1 MSNFWLDRLRERI
14 NIFLFPHKEILLWVL
29 RILSVVVSFVAVYA
43 IVYYHGFPRT
53 PRTDEIVRIITRLS
67 LAFYALKYFLN
78 FFYDFHP
85 LAYLKRT
92 WFEGILVLFIILM
105 WFFYLI
111 VGQQRIY
118 AFFAQRGMEQFT
130 NISILFIQFYVF
142 IMVLVETAKASQ
154 YIDKIKIG
162 PAGLLALSFL
172 ILIAFGTIMLL
183 LPEMTTGHHIQ
194 FVDALF
200 LSTSA
205 SCVTGL
211 SPVEISDYLSL
222 KGQVV
227 ILILIQLGGINII
240 SFATFI
246 ALFYTGAEG
255 LKQQSLLKDLLDTSG
270 LSDARRILKRIVL
283 YSFTIEI
290 IGSVILYL
298 LWEKDLSITSAGGLG
313 FAALFHSVSSFN
325 NAGFSIF
332 PNGLMYEPVRMNL
345 ASHWIIAILIVLG
358 GIGFSVLQEI
368 LDFKL
373 LLTRIRTA
381 WKRFQVQTK
390 IVLITTFFLIILG
403 ALGIFLLEYN
413 HSFQGLKLSDKIT
426 TAFFQSITAR
436 TAGFNTVNIGALSQT
451 TLFLLIILMFI
462 GASPGGTG
470 GGIKTTT
477 FLTLI
482 KASIATIRGKKRL
495 EAFKHTISFETVDKA
510 YSVALLSLLLIVTG
524 TFILTILQP
533 DFTFTSIL
541 FEVVSAFGTVGLTMG
556 ITPLLG
562 SAGKLVVIV
571 TMYVGRVG
579 TLTLAIAFL
588 KKASFKDYVYPK
600 ANIMIG

>member
-1 MSNFWLDRLRERI
+1 MSNSWIDRVRERI
-14 NIFLFPHKEILLWVL
+14 NIFLYPHKETLLWVL
-29 RILSVVVSFVAVYA
+29 RILSIIVSLVAVCA

-53 PRTDEIVRIITRLS
+53 PHTDDIVRIITIFS

-85 LAYLKRT
+85 LAYLRRT

-105 WFFYLI
+105 GLFYLI

-118 AFFAQRGMEQFT
+118 GFFAQRGMEQFPDL
-130 NISILFIQFYVF
+130 SILFIQFYVF
-142 IMVLVETAKASQ
+142 IMVLLETAKAGQ
-154 YIDKIKIG
+154 YIDRIKIG

-172 ILIAFGTIMLL
+172 ILIAFGTAMLL
-183 LPEMTTGHHIQ
+183 LPEMTVDHHIQ
-194 FVDALF
+194 PVDALF
-200 LSTSA
+200 ISTSA

-211 SPVEISDYLSL
+211 STVDISNYFTF

-240 SFATFI
+240 SFATFF

-255 LKQQSLLKDLLDTSG
+255 LKQQSLLKELLDTSG
-270 LSDARRILKRIVL
+270 LSDARRILKRIIL

-290 IGSVILYL
+290 AGSIILCQ
-298 LWEKDLSITSAGGLG
+298 LWEKDLSIASPGGVG
-313 FAALFHSVSSFN
+313 FAALFHAVSSFN

-332 PNGLMYEPVRMNL
+332 PNGLMFEPVRMNL

-368 LDFKL
+368 FNFKL
-373 LLTRIRTA
+373 LLTKLRTA
-381 WKRFQVQTK
+381 WKHFQVQTK
-390 IVLITTFFLIILG
+390 IVLATTVCLIILG
-403 ALGIFLLEYN
+403 ALGVFLLEYN
-413 HSFQGLKLSDKIT
+413 HSLYGLKLSDKIT
-426 TAFFQSITAR
+426 TVFFQSITAR
-436 TAGFNTVNIGALSQT
+436 TAGYNTVNIGALSQA

-510 YSVALLSLLLIVTG
+510 YSVALLSLILIVTG
-524 TFILTILQP
+524 TFVLTVLQP
-533 DFTFTSIL
+533 DFSFTSIL
-541 FEVVSAFGTVGLTMG
+541 FEEVSAFGTVGLTMG
-556 ITPLLG
+556 ITPFLT
-562 SAGKLVVIV
+562 SASKMVIIITMYAGK
-571 TMYVGRVG
+571 VG

-588 KKASFKDYVYPK
+588 KKASFKDYAYPK

>member
-1 MSNFWLDRLRERI
+1 MSNSWLDRLRERI

-29 RILSVVVSFVAVYA
+29 RILSVVVSFVAVCA

-105 WFFYLI
+105 WVFYLI

-118 AFFAQRGMEQFT
+118 AFFAQRGMEQFPD
-130 NISILFIQFYVF
+130 ISILFIQFYVF
-142 IMVLVETAKASQ
+142 IMVLVETAKAGQ

-255 LKQQSLLKDLLDTSG
+255 LKQQ
-270 LSDARRILKRIVL
+270 
-283 YSFTIEI
+283 
-290 IGSVILYL
+290 
-298 LWEKDLSITSAGGLG
+298 
-313 FAALFHSVSSFN
+313 
-325 NAGFSIF
+325 
-332 PNGLMYEPVRMNL
+332 
-345 ASHWIIAILIVLG
+345 
-358 GIGFSVLQEI
+358 
-368 LDFKL
+368 
-373 LLTRIRTA
+373 
-381 WKRFQVQTK
+381 
-390 IVLITTFFLIILG
+390 
-403 ALGIFLLEYN
+403 
-413 HSFQGLKLSDKIT
+413 
-426 TAFFQSITAR
+426 
-436 TAGFNTVNIGALSQT
+436 
-451 TLFLLIILMFI
+451 
-462 GASPGGTG
+462 
-470 GGIKTTT
+470 
-477 FLTLI
+477 
-482 KASIATIRGKKRL
+482 
-495 EAFKHTISFETVDKA
+495 
-510 YSVALLSLLLIVTG
+510 
-524 TFILTILQP
+524 
-533 DFTFTSIL
+533 
-541 FEVVSAFGTVGLTMG
+541 
-556 ITPLLG
+556 
-562 SAGKLVVIV
+562 
-571 TMYVGRVG
+571 
-579 TLTLAIAFL
+579 
-588 KKASFKDYVYPK
+588 
-600 ANIMIG
+600 